1 MVEAPPTTEP
11 PWGAANTEETVIKLN
26 KVAAIA
32 TRNRR

>member
-11 PWGAANTEETVIKLN
+11 PCGAANTEETAIRLN
-26 KVAAIA
+26 KVVAIA